1 MMGNGNNELSRKPLS
16 LITHH
21 SSLITLSFLTLS
33 CLVLASCKREER
45 GFRVQPPSSGRVN
58 TIRLTELQPG
68 PAQPPDVT
76 KNEYEENAYAV
87 SEGKRLYQ
95 QMNCVG
101 CHFHG
106 GGGIGPPLMD
116 ARWIY
121 GSDPAQIFST
131 IVQGRPNGM
140 PAFRGKLNDDQVW
153 KLCAYVRSLSGQVAK
168 DVAPGRDDDMSGPPA
183 ESSTEKKPP
192 EASSGIPKSAEMPK

>member
-1 MMGNGNNELSRKPLS
+1 MSQTAPS
-16 LITHH
+16 P
-21 SSLITLSFLTLS
+21 
-33 CLVLASCKREER
+33 KR
-45 GFRVQPPSSGRVN
+45 SK
-58 TIRLTELQPG
+58 RLTAEANALR
-68 PAQPPDVT
+68 DFL
-76 KNEYEENAYAV
+76 ENVGSYTTDLIFGV
-87 SEGKRLYQ
+87 PEGKRLYQ

-140 PAFRGKLNDDQVW
+140 PAFRGKLNDEQVW
-153 KLCAYVRSLSGQVAK
+153 KLAAYVRSMSGQLSANVASSRDEHMMLGSPENSRPRETPVK
-168 DVAPGRDDDMSGPPA
+168 IAPPPDVLPLPATQPGASTAPTTRSQSPA
-183 ESSTEKKPP
+183 
-192 EASSGIPKSAEMPK
+192 ASSGRAGTRSPFSASRGASTGT

>member
-1 MMGNGNNELSRKPLS
+1 MRLAR
-16 LITHH
+16 
-21 SSLITLSFLTLS
+21 SFVIVIWAVFAALW
-33 CLVLASCKREER
+33 LASCEREER
-45 GFRVQPPSSGRVN
+45 GFRVEPPSAGKVN

-68 PAQPPDVT
+68 PAQPADVT

-87 SEGKRLYQ
+87 SEGKRLYE

-140 PAFRGKLNDDQVW
+140 PAFRGKLNDEQVW
-153 KLCAYVRSLSGQVAK
+153 KIAAYVRSLSGQVAK
-168 DVAPGRDDDMSGPPA
+168 DVAPGRDDDMSGPPS

-192 EASSGIPKSAEMPK
+192 VSSGGIPKSAEMPK

>member
-1 MMGNGNNELSRKPLS
+1 M
-16 LITHH
+16 
-21 SSLITLSFLTLS
+21 
-33 CLVLASCKREER
+33 REER
-45 GFRVQPPSSGRVN
+45 GFRVTPPPSGRAQSV
-58 TIRLTELQPG
+58 RLTEFQAG

-76 KNEYEENAYAV
+76 TNKYEENAYAL
-87 SEGKRLYQ
+87 SEGKQLYQ
-95 QMNCVG
+95 RMNCVG

-121 GSDPAQIFST
+121 GSDPSQIFST

-140 PAFRGKLNDDQVW
+140 PSFRGKLNDDEVW
-153 KLCAYVRSLSGQVAK
+153 KISAYVRSLSGQVAK
-168 DVAPGRDDDMSGPPA
+168 DVAPSRDDDMSGPPS

-192 EASSGIPKSAEMPK
+192 VPTGGIPKSAEMPK

>member
-1 MMGNGNNELSRKPLS
+1 MRLARS
-16 LITHH
+16 LAIG
-21 SSLITLSFLTLS
+21 FW
-33 CLVLASCKREER
+33 VVAAAAAFASCKREER
-45 GFRVQPPSSGRVN
+45 GFRVSPPSAGRVQ
-58 TIRLTELQPG
+58 TVRLTELQPG
-68 PAQPPDVT
+68 PAQPPEVT

-87 SEGKRLYQ
+87 SEGKRLYE

-121 GSDPAQIFST
+121 GSDPSQIFST

-140 PAFRGKLNDDQVW
+140 PAFRNKLNDDQVW
-153 KLCAYVRSLSGQVAK
+153 KITAYVRSLSGNVQK
-168 DVAPGRDDDMSGPPA
+168 DVAPSRSDDMSGPPP
-183 ESSTEKKPP
+183 ETSTERKPP
-192 EASSGIPKSAEMPK
+192 VNSGGIPKSAEMPK